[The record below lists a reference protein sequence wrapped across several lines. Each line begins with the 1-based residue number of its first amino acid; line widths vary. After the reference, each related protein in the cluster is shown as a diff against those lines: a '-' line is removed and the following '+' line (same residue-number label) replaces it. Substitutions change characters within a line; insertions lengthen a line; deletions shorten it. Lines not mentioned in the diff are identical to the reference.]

1 MHSDELYKFSDGTLT
16 RLLSSLEDITKNID
30 MTYFLKRRCST
41 LEKKRAHFM
50 IKDINKLLKERRM
63 MRSLEKFIGERF
75 DTLAGN
81 PVKEILLKLS
91 LPDHRIF
98 KDGGEALGWHLEEI
112 HMTWA
117 HLGKKRTRLQLYAK
131 VEEEKCIQTLETAS
145 QFIATTSEV
154 LKDGVRNFV
163 TASERNRLKEALEQ
177 SAERRHKDY
186 KAMPS
191 C

>member
-1 MHSDELYKFSDGTLT
+1 GDFKRLRIQDIEDMLLLLVPGKLINLT
-16 RLLSSLEDITKNID
+16 VEERIAFNVSLRMFTRSIVIQRCVEDLQLGVESYQKKLNLTKPD
-30 MTYFLKRRCST
+30 T
-41 LEKKRAHFM
+41 
-50 IKDINKLLKERRM
+50 
-63 MRSLEKFIGERF
+63 F
-75 DTLAGN
+75 DTSAGN

-98 KDGGEALGWHLEEI
+98 KDGGEALRWQLEEI
-112 HMTWA
+112 HVTWA
-117 HLGKKRTRLQLYAK
+117 HLGKKRTRLQLYTK

-186 KAMPS
+186 KAIPS